1 MKHMIKYIVL
11 TVLAVVMLGGAAV
24 AFAQTDTPEGFGR
37 GPHGPGGRGG
47 GGEVTEIDG
56 NNIIAENPR
65 EQVTIVTTADTQ
77 FTVNG
82 ESGSLSDIQVGMFVG
97 ARGER
102 SDDGTV
108 TAEEVFAG
116 DERPERPDGDRG
128 LKRGAGG
135 EVTEIDGNNIIA
147 ENPRE
152 QVTIVTTADTQFTVN
167 GESGSLSDIQVGMF
181 VGARGERSDDGTVTA
196 EEVFAGDERPERP
209 DGDRGLKRG
218 AGGEVTEIDGNN
230 IIAEN
235 PREQVT
241 IVTTADTQ
249 FTVNGESGSLSDIQ
263 VGMFVGARGER
274 SDDGTVTAEEVFAG
288 DERPERPD
296 GDRGLKRGAGGE
308 VTEIDGNNI
317 IAENPREQ
325 VTIVTT
331 ADTQFTVNGESGSLS
346 DIQVGMFVGARGERS
361 DDGTVTAEEVFA
373 SDEQPERQGPPN
385 GTPGQRPG
393 RNNQ

>member
-373 SDEQPERQGPPN
+373 SDEQPEKTSGAS
-385 GTPGQRPG
+385 
-393 RNNQ
+393 